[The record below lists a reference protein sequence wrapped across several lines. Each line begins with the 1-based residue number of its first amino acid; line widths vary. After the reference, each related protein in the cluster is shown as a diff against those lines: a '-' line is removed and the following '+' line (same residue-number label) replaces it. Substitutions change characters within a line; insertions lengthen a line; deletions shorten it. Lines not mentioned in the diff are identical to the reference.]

1 MHNFYAKHPFNNLKY
16 DNEHDNFKIYLSFHN
31 LGDTVPP
38 VLITK
43 LATSK
48 GQKQV

>member
-1 MHNFYAKHPFNNLKY
+1 MLSILLITKY
-16 DNEHDNFKIYLSFHN
+16 DNEHDNFKIYISFHN
-31 LGDTVPP
+31 LGDTVAP

-43 LATSK
+43 LATPE